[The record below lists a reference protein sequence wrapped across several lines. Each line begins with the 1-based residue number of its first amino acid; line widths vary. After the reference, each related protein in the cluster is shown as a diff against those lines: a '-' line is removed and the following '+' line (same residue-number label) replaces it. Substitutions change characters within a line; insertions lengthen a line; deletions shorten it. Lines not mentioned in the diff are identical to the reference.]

1 MPRLKRQTYYVI
13 CADPSPRGDP
23 SLRWMT
29 RVGTVTTL
37 RANAARF
44 VTVTDAHHF
53 AQTHG
58 IPLDGVTR
66 SMARE
71 EFLVFELCAFPT

>member
-13 CADPSPRGDP
+13 CAGPDPRADP
-23 SLRWMT
+23 GLRWMS
-29 RVGTVTTL
+29 RSGAVSTL

-53 AQTHG
+53 AQMHG
-58 IPLDGVTR
+58 IALDGVTR
-66 SMARE
+66 YIARE
-71 EFLVFELCAFPT
+71 EFVVIALRAFPT